1 MKQVMKVT
9 FLFLN
14 KLVNYIETLSSCLLY
29 FTFQIFMVK
38 VTTTKTFKLRAIRQ
52 KRRNENKLWS

>member
-1 MKQVMKVT
+1 MKRVMKHFKVT

-14 KLVNYIETLSSCLLY
+14 KLVNYIETL
-29 FTFQIFMVK
+29 
-38 VTTTKTFKLRAIRQ
+38 KTFKLRAVRQ